1 MEVREMGTAI
11 HMVTGIPG
19 PRSAAV
25 LERKKRVVSDPVDIH
40 VPTVIDSALGARFT
54 DLDGN
59 TMLDFSAGL
68 GCQLVGYSHPKVV
81 EAVQRQAARVSH
93 TDFSVIPYE
102 PYVELAERLV
112 ERTGI
117 PGGKVALF
125 NSGAE
130 AIENAAKF
138 ARAATGRPA
147 LICFEGSF
155 HGRTLLTMSLTSRH
169 KPYKTGFGPFAPEV
183 YRLPY
188 AYPYRSPD
196 PDRAAR
202 LALDALERA
211 FVAVVDPATV
221 AAAIVEPIQGEGGF
235 VVPPAEFLQ
244 GLADL
249 CAKHGIVVI
258 ADEVQTGTGRTGTF
272 LASEQFGF
280 KPDVVVLAKAL
291 AAGYPLS
298 AVVGRP
304 EIMDAPGPSA
314 IGGTYV
320 GNPVACAAANAV
332 LQVIEEEGLLERSE
346 QIGKVVRARWE
357 QIGSEVPEVG
367 EIRGLGAMIG
377 VEFVRDPASRTPF
390 PEYLDAL
397 LGESISRGLVTV
409 GCGLYHNV
417 LRHLIPLVI
426 SDDELEEGLDVLAA
440 SAASARRSAGLR
452 DHAAEVEGD

>member
-1 MEVREMGTAI
+1 MGSAI
-11 HMVTGIPG
+11 NMVTDIPG

-25 LERKKRVVSDPVDIH
+25 LARKEKVVCDPLDIH
-40 VPTVIDSALGARFT
+40 VPTVIDSARGARFT

-59 TMLDFSAGL
+59 GMLDFSAGL

-81 EAVQRQAARVSH
+81 EAVQQQAARVSH

-102 PYVELAERLV
+102 SYVQLAEGLV
-112 ERTGI
+112 ARSGI
-117 PGGKVALF
+117 PGAKVALF

-130 AIENAAKF
+130 AIENAVKF

-147 LICFEGSF
+147 VISFEGAF

-169 KPYKTGFGPFAPEV
+169 KPYKTGFGPFAPEI

-202 LALDALERA
+202 AALDALERA
-211 FVAVVDPATV
+211 FVTVVDPKAV
-221 AAAIVEPIQGEGGF
+221 AAVIVEPIQGEGGF

-244 GLADL
+244 GLRDQ
-249 CAKHGIVVI
+249 CTKHGIVVI

-280 KPDVVVLAKAL
+280 RPDVVVLAKAL

-298 AVVGRP
+298 AVVGKP

-332 LQVIEEEGLLERSE
+332 LAVIDEEGLMERSD
-346 QIGKVVRARWE
+346 QIGKVVRSRWE

-367 EIRGLGAMIG
+367 EIRGVGAMVG
-377 VEFVRDPASRTPF
+377 VEFVQDRETKVPVPN
-390 PEYLDAL
+390 YLDAVL
-397 LGESISRGLVTV
+397 RESISRGLVTV
-409 GCGLYHNV
+409 GCGIYHNV

-426 SDDELEEGLDVLAA
+426 SDDDLEEGLDVLAV
-440 SAASARRSAGLR
+440 SAVAARRSAAIR
-452 DHAAEVEGD
+452 DHAAQVEGD